1 MSYLGGLKIYNLLI
15 IPFQSEAAIL
25 IIQVILIACLLN
37 FWDII
42 KKYKINVLWVVPS
55 IVRILIKLSRR
66 NSEKK

>member
-1 MSYLGGLKIYNLLI
+1 M
-15 IPFQSEAAIL
+15 FAF
-25 IIQVILIACLLN
+25 N

-66 NSEKK
+66 NSEKNKSFSKNINLALVGTAPIDV